1 MAPPEAEW
9 MLWAKRLRDE
19 NKVLLQRIDSKP
31 ESSALEQL
39 REEVRS
45 LAATI
50 EDLQRDNHALREK
63 LQTLEPDAL
72 DRERAMGEQ
81 IHGLGRTVAELKKEL
96 SLTVEV
102 VETMMEGGL
111 ASYQQQV
118 RKPSSR
124 PQQRA
129 AAAAAAA
136 KMTYRTRAGEV
147 PPLSQ
152 NPLNSEMLVLAYI

>member
-1 MAPPEAEW
+1 
-9 MLWAKRLRDE
+9 
-19 NKVLLQRIDSKP
+19 
-31 ESSALEQL
+31 
-39 REEVRS
+39 
-45 LAATI
+45 
-50 EDLQRDNHALREK
+50 
-63 LQTLEPDAL
+63 
-72 DRERAMGEQ
+72 MGEQ

-136 KMTYRTRAGEV
+136 KMTYRTRAGEIL
-147 PPLSQ
+147 PLSQ
-152 NPLNSEMLVLAYI
+152 NPLHPEMPVLAYT